1 MRTAGESFFESE
13 GDRLDGAR
21 RLQRCSHGVLS
32 PWRATTLITLGNC
45 STRPCDLWRPKQWPR
60 SATAAISV
68 VASSRVGSIR
78 LTFSQRQSFVSAPF
92 STNSDALSCRPL
104 SSVAI
109 TKQLKMV
116 SARRRKSEPDRR
128 TRDPP
133 LPSFGVA
140 EDGRATHSHKPSHP
154 SRGILSSFPPLTRI
168 PSGLLALSGLPVHLA
183 PSQSARFLL

>member
-13 GDRLDGAR
+13 GDRLDYPVKTPRRSETVTALEPRRSISVANHRFDNAR
-21 RLQRCSHGVLS
+21 RLLDPPLPSMATKAMAAVSDRGYKCCRLIPGRLHSVDILAETKFRFGAFFDKLRRLVL
-32 PWRATTLITLGNC
+32 
-45 STRPCDLWRPKQWPR
+45 
-60 SATAAISV
+60 
-68 VASSRVGSIR
+68 
-78 LTFSQRQSFVSAPF
+78 
-92 STNSDALSCRPL
+92 RPL

-154 SRGILSSFPPLTRI
+154 S
-168 PSGLLALSGLPVHLA
+168 
-183 PSQSARFLL
+183 